1 MQNAKRP
8 AEAFSMG
15 HGTPGS
21 WLAYSILHFAFC
33 ILHFAFFF
41 PRLGFSS

>member
-1 MQNAKRP
+1 MQNAQCKMQNAKRP

-15 HGTPGS
+15 RGTPGS
-21 WLAYSILHFAFC
+21 WLAYA